1 MNQLVFKSNDQVVTS
16 SRNIAR
22 DFEKGHR
29 EVLRAIDEIVN
40 SGVVQN
46 YATPF
51 HETTYVHEQ
60 NKQEYR
66 QYLLNRDGFTLLVM
80 GFTGKKAM
88 QFKMNY
94 MKAFNQMEQQLQE
107 LNKPSYMIDDPI
119 KRAEI
124 WITEQKEKKEL
135 ETKNLMLEQ
144 RVSEYEPKITYLD
157 EILKSTDAVTVSQI
171 SEDYGM
177 TGREM
182 NKLLNQ
188 IGIQYKM
195 GGQWLLYSK
204 HKGNGYTKSN
214 TVDITHTDGR
224 RSVKMHTK
232 WTQKGRLF
240 IYESLKDQGVLPLM
254 EIRLNSKN
262 KLDGVKS

>member
-22 DFEKGHR
+22 DFGKEHKNVIRDIRGLLKN
-29 EVLRAIDEIVN
+29 EPAKDMF
-40 SGVVQN
+40 
-46 YATPF
+46 Y
-51 HETTYVHEQ
+51 ETTYIHEK
-60 NKQEYR
+60 NNQEFV
-66 QYLLNRDGFTLLVM
+66 QYLMNRDGFTLLIM

-88 QFKMNY
+88 KFKMNY
-94 MKAFNQMEQQLQE
+94 MKAFNQMEQQLKE

-124 WITEQKEKKEL
+124 WISEQKEKKEL
-135 ETKNLMLEQ
+135 ETKNRVLEQ

-157 EILKSTDAVTVSQI
+157 EILKSTDSVAVSQVA
-171 SEDYGM
+171 EDYGM
-177 TGREM
+177 TGQEM

-224 RSVKMHTK
+224 KSVRMHTK

-240 IYESLKDQGVLPLM
+240 IYESLKSEGILPLM
-254 EIRLNSKN
+254 EINLNNRK
-262 KLDGVKS
+262 KLEGVH